1 MNKIK
6 AFKTN
11 LIYALIAQTI
21 SLLLSL
27 IISFIV
33 PKFLGVEE
41 FGYWQLFVFYSSYVN
56 IAQLGISD
64 GLYLRLGGENYKD
77 LDFEVIGSQFKIF
90 VIGQVIISGVIL
102 LISTL
107 FIDNIQR
114 KYILI
119 AVAIYLFLYNND
131 IYYSI
136 DFFLY
141 WDI

>member
-64 GLYLRLGGENYKD
+64 GLYLRLGGENY
-77 LDFEVIGSQFKIF
+77 
-90 VIGQVIISGVIL
+90 
-102 LISTL
+102 
-107 FIDNIQR
+107 
-114 KYILI
+114 
-119 AVAIYLFLYNND
+119 
-131 IYYSI
+131 
-136 DFFLY
+136 
-141 WDI
+141 